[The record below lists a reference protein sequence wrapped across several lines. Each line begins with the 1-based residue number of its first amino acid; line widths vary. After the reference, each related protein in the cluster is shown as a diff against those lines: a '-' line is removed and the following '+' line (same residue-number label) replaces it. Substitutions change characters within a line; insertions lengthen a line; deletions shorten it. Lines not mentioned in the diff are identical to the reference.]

1 MSEPRRPSHG
11 QNHMLAIRKR
21 LSAMTMISAA
31 DDMDA
36 KAMLRCQQGDLSA
49 LDDLVLRY
57 QLQVVRVAYL
67 LVHDYSSAEDIA
79 QESFLQVYRNC
90 HLFKYGQP
98 FAPWLYRI
106 VLNTA
111 RQLLRTRK
119 RHPALSLEHH
129 LEMNHQ
135 LSLEEFPAFSTQ
147 TDSRAV
153 EADPSQRLEQ
163 AEMRAAVLAILRTLT
178 SKQREAL
185 VLRYYCGYT
194 DKEVTQI
201 LGIPGGTVRWRLHSA
216 LKAFELSMRRLHPWL
231 AGDAFTAVIPQA
243 LSEVKKYES

>member
-1 MSEPRRPSHG
+1 
-11 QNHMLAIRKR
+11 
-21 LSAMTMISAA
+21 MISATDDTDA
-31 DDMDA
+31 D
-36 KAMLRCQQGDLSA
+36 AMLHCQQGDLSA

-79 QESFLQVYRNC
+79 PESFLQVYRNR
-90 HLFKYGQP
+90 HLFKTGQP

-119 RHPALSLEHH
+119 RHPVLSLEHH
-129 LEMNHQ
+129 LEKHHGF
-135 LSLEEFPAFSTQ
+135 SLEEFQVFSTQ

-163 AEMRAAVLAILRTLT
+163 SEVRAAVLAILQTLT
-178 SKQREAL
+178 SKQREVL
-185 VLRYYCGYT
+185 VLRYYCEYT
-194 DKEVTQI
+194 DKETAHV

-216 LKAFELSMRRLHPWL
+216 LKAFEQSMRRLHPWL
-231 AGDAFTAVIPQA
+231 AEDAFTTVIPQA